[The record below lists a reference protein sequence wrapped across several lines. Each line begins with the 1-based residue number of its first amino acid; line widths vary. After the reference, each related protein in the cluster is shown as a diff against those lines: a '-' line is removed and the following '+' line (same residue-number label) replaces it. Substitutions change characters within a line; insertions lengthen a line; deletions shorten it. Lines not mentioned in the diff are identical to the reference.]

1 MRGSETTEKTGMKR
15 GPHSKFEGRA
25 KRLSH
30 FISEKQEMLGTMDP
44 HAFDALTSH
53 MKEYSEIFL
62 GYCPLFSVSACLPI
76 S

>member
-15 GPHSKFEGRA
+15 GPHSKIEGRA
-25 KRLSH
+25 KRLFH
-30 FISEKQEMLGTMDP
+30 FISEKQEMLGTMDL

-53 MKEYSEIFL
+53 MKEYPEIFL